1 MQLTLTDNDRKLW
14 KTMDEATY
22 QAIAVMARSTNGLQY
37 WHSDGSWKTEKPDQA
52 EIRIPGVVHEGAT
65 LYMGAE
71 NEKNGSSKPSVD
83 DNYRPFGVNNV
94 YVTGG
99 AIFPTIGS
107 WNPTLTMCGY
117 AQDLARKL
125 VKETGQN

>member
-1 MQLTLTDNDRKLW
+1 
-14 KTMDEATY
+14 MDEATY
-22 QAIAVMARSTNGLQY
+22 QAIDVMARSGKGLEY
-37 WHSDGSWKTEKPDQA
+37 WHPGKGWKAEKPIQGD
-52 EIRIPGVVHEGAT
+52 IRIPGVVHEGAT
-65 LYMGAE
+65 LYMGKQ
-71 NEKNGSSKPSVD
+71 NEKNGNSKPSVD
-83 DNYRPFGVNNV
+83 EQYRPFGVNNV

-125 VKETGQN
+125 VKETGKN